1 MAVLVFCMDEGMA
14 VASSSVL
21 AFSFLSV
28 VVKTQQGMFGVAG
41 HCCSQCCPHCQM
53 VPVVAHTVLT
63 TLPNSSQGWLKV
75 LCGPHAVPSIVCMWL
90 LCVGVW
96 ELDSMDGDCPVL
108 VSLKA
113 SITNYIEC
121 AATTRTGGFVVCLV
135 FF

>member
-63 TLPNSSQGWLKV
+63 TLPNSSQGWFKV